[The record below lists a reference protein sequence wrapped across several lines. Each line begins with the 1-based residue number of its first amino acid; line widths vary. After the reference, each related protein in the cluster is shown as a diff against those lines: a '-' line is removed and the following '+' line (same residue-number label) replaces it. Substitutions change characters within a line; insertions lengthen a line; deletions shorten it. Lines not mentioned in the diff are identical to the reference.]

1 MFLGGAKRVSLA
13 EKFIEAGKK
22 VNCTV
27 AIFSYELNDDVP
39 IAFVGKVIK
48 GLKWKDEK
56 LYDHLK
62 DVISENNIN
71 VVLPFLDIAT
81 IIAAQLK
88 KIVSS
93 EVFIPVSEIEQ
104 CEVFFDK
111 TKANAWC
118 IKQNISVPDDLS
130 SFPLIAKPNTGSASK
145 GIIVLQNKN
154 ELDQLENKENFL
166 VQKFIKG
173 KEYSIDVYVSPKT
186 TKIISLVSRER
197 LETQGGESI
206 KSITVKDSSVIS
218 FCEDIITKS
227 KLIGP
232 LTLQILK
239 EEISNKLY
247 FMEINPRF
255 GGAVLNSIEA
265 GADSP
270 LYLINDLLGIEN
282 KRSDNWQ
289 DGLLMIRRFTE
300 YYKLCK

>member
-104 CEVFFDK
+104 CEVFF
-111 TKANAWC
+111 
-118 IKQNISVPDDLS
+118 
-130 SFPLIAKPNTGSASK
+130 
-145 GIIVLQNKN
+145 
-154 ELDQLENKENFL
+154 
-166 VQKFIKG
+166 
-173 KEYSIDVYVSPKT
+173 
-186 TKIISLVSRER
+186 
-197 LETQGGESI
+197 
-206 KSITVKDSSVIS
+206 
-218 FCEDIITKS
+218 
-227 KLIGP
+227 
-232 LTLQILK
+232 
-239 EEISNKLY
+239 
-247 FMEINPRF
+247 
-255 GGAVLNSIEA
+255 
-265 GADSP
+265 
-270 LYLINDLLGIEN
+270 
-282 KRSDNWQ
+282 
-289 DGLLMIRRFTE
+289 
-300 YYKLCK
+300 